1 MEQQKLPNT
10 TVSLVLAIVAFL
22 GCCCFGIGGVI
33 PAGVALY
40 LANKDKK
47 KYEENPEL
55 YSNYKQ
61 ANTARIVAIVAL
73 AISLAYLV
81 YCAVNFFFLGG
92 MEAYDT
98 VIEEFQRE
106 MERQQSMQSE

>member
-10 TVSLVLAIVAFL
+10 TVALVLAIVAFL
-22 GCCCFGIGGVI
+22 GCCCFGIGGII
-33 PAGVALY
+33 PAGIALY

-61 ANTARIVAIVAL
+61 ANTARTVAIIAL
-73 AISLAYLV
+73 VISCVFLIYTI
-81 YCAVNFFFLGG
+81 VNFVFFGG

-98 VIEEFQRE
+98 FLEEFQRE
-106 MERQQSMQSE
+106 MERQQNL

>member
-10 TVSLVLAIVAFL
+10 TVSLILSIVAFL

-33 PAGVALY
+33 PSGIALY
-40 LANKDKK
+40 LSNSDKK

-61 ANTARIVAIVAL
+61 SNTARTVAIVAL
-73 AISLAYLV
+73 ILSALFLLYVIISFV
-81 YCAVNFFFLGG
+81 FFGG
-92 MEAYDT
+92 AESYDIFMES
-98 VIEEFQRE
+98 FQRE
-106 MERQQSMQSE
+106 MERQQSLQH

>member
-33 PAGVALY
+33 PAGIALY

-61 ANTARIVAIVAL
+61 ANTARTVAIIAL
-73 AISLAYLV
+73 VISSVWLIYT
-81 YCAVNFFFLGG
+81 AVNFFFLGG
-92 MEAYDT
+92 VEAYET
-98 VIEEFQRE
+98 AIEQIQNE
-106 MERQQSMQSE
+106 MERQQSMQNQ